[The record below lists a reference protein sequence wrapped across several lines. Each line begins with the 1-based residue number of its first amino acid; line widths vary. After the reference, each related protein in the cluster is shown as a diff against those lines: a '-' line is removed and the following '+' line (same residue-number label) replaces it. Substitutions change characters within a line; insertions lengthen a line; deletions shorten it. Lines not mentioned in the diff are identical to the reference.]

1 MSTPA
6 NSVGARVQHIRKRR
20 GLTQQELAGSAG
32 VSVSLVKKLEQGE
45 RADVRVETARK
56 LAAALRV
63 PTTRLL
69 PHHSGDGETD
79 EAGTSTEAAWE
90 PVRRALAGQAPQP
103 EEPPTAA
110 GVRGALRDLA
120 PALTSHRYAAVTATL
135 AALIRDADALD
146 GEPDVRAVHADILT
160 TVGYL
165 LTQTRQFGVAELTL
179 QRAIDAAPDRLAA
192 AAAADTLIWL
202 HLRQGDLAAA
212 GQMAAR
218 WADDSEPRLSRA
230 TVLELVLWGR
240 FLLAITNAAV
250 RDNRP
255 GDAAD
260 ALQLAEAAA
269 ARIGRDA
276 RRHDDSQCVFG
287 PYTVACIRAETH
299 ALTGQPDK
307 TLKIAEALPAA
318 PYPELVSRLRHRL
331 DVASACA
338 QLRRYDQA
346 IAAIAEVRA
355 RAPEWLAQQRYAR
368 DILAGIIEHR
378 RTLTPD
384 MRELAEA
391 VALPL

>member
-120 PALTSHRYAAVTATL
+120 PALTSHRYAAVIATL

-276 RRHDDSQCVFG
+276 RRHDDSQCVF
-287 PYTVACIRAETH
+287 
-299 ALTGQPDK
+299 
-307 TLKIAEALPAA
+307 A